1 MLSGPA
7 PGQRRCGVLGRPI
20 AHSLSP
26 VLHRA
31 AYAALGLDWEYDAH
45 DVGEDDLPGFLAG
58 LDDSWRGLS
67 LTMPLKRAVMP
78 LLDEVSEVAR
88 VAGGANTVVLDGGR
102 RVGDNTDVAGVVGAL
117 SERLGGAPESAI
129 VLGGGATAASVLLG
143 LADLGCRHA
152 TLLVR
157 EAARATATVEAVH
170 RHRTPP
176 LLTVARLEDLDRRVV
191 DADLLVSTIPAE
203 AQGQGVLSAAAQVG
217 AVFEVVYDP
226 WPTPLAETALSVGL
240 PLVDGL
246 DLLAHQALRQVALMT
261 GRPEDAVGVEVLR
274 EAGRAELARRS
285 GARD

>member
-1 MLSGPA
+1 MLSVGPPG

-31 AYAALGLDWEYDAH
+31 AYAELGLDWEYAAH

-58 LDDSWRGLS
+58 LDGSWRGLS

-78 LLDEVSEVAR
+78 LLDEVSETAR
-88 VAGGANTVVLDGGR
+88 TAGGANTVVLDDGR
-102 RVGDNTDVAGVVGAL
+102 LLGDNTDVPGAVRAL
-117 SERLGGAPESAI
+117 QERLGGAPDSAL
-129 VLGGGATAASVLLG
+129 VLGGGATAASVLLA
-143 LADLGCRHA
+143 LADLGCHRA

-157 EAARATATVEAVH
+157 DPARAAETLEAVH

-176 LLTVARLEDLDRRVV
+176 LVTVARLSDLDRATV
-191 DADLLVSTIPAE
+191 DADLLVSTIPVE
-203 AQGQGVLSAAAQVG
+203 AQTQGVLSAAAQVG

-226 WPTPLAETALSVGL
+226 WPTPVAEVAQSAGT

-246 DLLAHQALRQVALMT
+246 DLLAHQAALQVVLMT
-261 GRPEDAVGVEVLR
+261 GGEVAVDVLR
-274 EAGRAELARRS
+274 EAGRTALSRR
-285 GARD
+285 